1 MLETLIIKQ
10 WINSICLKIQ
20 NLSSCLQI
28 IQSLQNWVSI
38 DCIKLKYLTSD
49 VEYEKKSIRDAIRNL
64 IKKIGIISSIQ
75 VTKVEQD
82 SDQDSCS
89 DGE

>member
-1 MLETLIIKQ
+1 ML
-10 WINSICLKIQ
+10 NMR
-20 NLSSCLQI
+20 
-28 IQSLQNWVSI
+28 
-38 DCIKLKYLTSD
+38 
-49 VEYEKKSIRDAIRNL
+49 KKSIRDAIRNL